1 MRSRARYGAMT
12 AFNTVVLFDVE
23 NLLGAPAGWK
33 RAAAKLSFGDIL
45 MQLRRDESG
54 TIGGFAVS
62 RAYANWGQEFM
73 ATLRREMTENGVEPR
88 QIYGFDRAGTKN
100 AADIELVIDALDLAY
115 LRGGLSTFVLVT
127 RDGGFSALARKLH
140 ELGKA
145 VVVCADSGCSNA
157 LKAVADVFIELPRP
171 GEALAPVDEEPPA
184 AVSQAESA
192 LLAPSEQILDE
203 TRENVLE
210 EVERMARADGERL
223 DREGIPLTMV
233 GHRFA
238 GSIFLLGAVRSGYPG
253 LREFLQ
259 WALVGTPYCVIST
272 SEGPEGARPRL
283 GRRSRTPRGFR
294 ELPNLDRRPPRHF
307 ADPAKLY
314 RFLASQGEPYL
325 RLADPRSIALVLK
338 QVAVSGIH
346 DEELSAVT
354 DRVAAALSGTVAAA
368 DVKFTLLSLAYS
380 EVMSG
385 QPPEAAVEE
394 RRYTLT
400 PAGNEPATLRAAF
413 LSTVREKLE
422 IRLGT
427 VEEDVLQG
435 LVDSCD

>member
-1 MRSRARYGAMT
+1 MT
-12 AFNTVVLFDVE
+12 AFDTVVLFDVE
-23 NLLGAPAGWK
+23 NLLGAPKGWK
-33 RAAAKLSFGDIL
+33 QAAAKLSFGDIL
-45 MQLRRDESG
+45 TQLRRDESG
-54 TIGGFAVS
+54 TVGGFAVS

-88 QIYGFDRAGTKN
+88 QIFGFDRAGTKN

-171 GEALAPVDEEPPA
+171 GEGLAPVDEEPPA
-184 AVSQAESA
+184 AVNEAESA

-203 TRENVLE
+203 TREKVVE
-210 EVERMARADGERL
+210 EVEQMAQPDGTRL
-223 DREGIPLTMV
+223 DREGIPLTTV
-233 GHRFA
+233 GQRFA
-238 GSIFLLGAVRSGYPG
+238 SSIPSLGAVRSGYPG

-259 WALVGTPYCVIST
+259 WALVGTQYCVISKN
-272 SEGPEGARPRL
+272 EGPEGARPRL
-283 GRRSRTPRGFR
+283 GRRSRAPRNFSQ
-294 ELPNLDRRPPRHF
+294 LPDLDRRPPRHF
-307 ADPAKLY
+307 ADRAKLY

-325 RLADPRSIALVLK
+325 RLADPQSIALVLK

-346 DEELSAVT
+346 DEELSRVT

-380 EVMSG
+380 EVMAG
-385 QPPEAAVEE
+385 QPPEAVVEE
-394 RRYTLT
+394 RRYTLAAEGRR
-400 PAGNEPATLRAAF
+400 PDALRAAF
-413 LSTVREKLE
+413 LSTVSQKLG

-427 VEEDVLQG
+427 VEEDVVQG
-435 LVDSCD
+435 LVDTCD

>member
-1 MRSRARYGAMT
+1 MT

-33 RAAAKLSFGDIL
+33 KAAAKLSFGDIL
-45 MQLRRDESG
+45 TQLRRDESG

-88 QIYGFDRAGTKN
+88 QIYGFDRAGSKN

-115 LRGGLSTFVLVT
+115 LRSGLSTFVLVT

-145 VVVCADSGCSNA
+145 VVVCADGNCSKA
-157 LKAVADVFIELPRP
+157 LKSVADVFIELPKP
-171 GEALAPVDEEPPA
+171 GEGLPAVDEEPPA
-184 AVSQAESA
+184 AVSKSA
-192 LLAPSEQILDE
+192 LLAPGDQILDE
-203 TRENVLE
+203 TREKVLE

-223 DREGIPLTMV
+223 DREGIPLTTV
-233 GHRFA
+233 GQRFA
-238 GSIFLLGAVRSGYPG
+238 SSIPTLGAVRSGYPG

-259 WALVGTPYCVIST
+259 WALVGTPYCVVSKN
-272 SEGPEGARPRL
+272 EGPEGARPHL
-283 GRRSRTPRGFR
+283 GRRSHTPRGFR
-294 ELPNLDRRPPRHF
+294 QLSDLERRPPRHF
-307 ADPAKLY
+307 ADPVKLY
-314 RFLASQGEPYL
+314 RLLASQGEPYL
-325 RLADPRSIALVLK
+325 RLGDPQSIALVLR
-338 QVAVSGIH
+338 QVANSGIH

-368 DVKFTLLSLAYS
+368 DVKFTLLALAYGT
-380 EVMSG
+380 VMRG

-394 RRYTLT
+394 RRYTLA
-400 PAGNEPATLRAAF
+400 PAGKKPDTLRAAF

-422 IRLGT
+422 TRLGT
-427 VEEDVLQG
+427 VDENVLEG